1 MNRHILAG
9 ASALALTV
17 GASAANAQFTV
28 TLGGDLTVDFGYTS
42 LDSAK
47 NGAGE
52 NIVED
57 SRNTDFTQRARIVFT
72 ATQKTDSGLTYGVQ
86 NRLRYG
92 ATRAGAANGPVA
104 GTSADVDFDRA
115 FIFVNGGF
123 GQIVLGQNFGFFEN
137 SNLRA
142 DAWGTGGADGIFP
155 NFVGGQQRGTGA
167 NAMFMSGN
175 TAFATLPNSDT
186 NPSRVYYVTPDF
198 SGFKAS
204 VGYAPT
210 IGAGDKG
217 RAAQLDQ
224 NAATFNDV
232 IELGVNYGAALGA
245 VRVDLNLG
253 YVFGSGRPGATT
265 AANAAGLVG
274 ATEDLSAYAASLR
287 LGFGAAQVSFH
298 YVNAGESGQTKAD
311 TRKDDAYS
319 YMVYGQYTVLP
330 ELTIGANWGRYTG
343 PGSTTLAGD
352 HETTAWGLGAAYTVA
367 PGLTLRPE
375 YVNYSFD
382 NNEVGGR
389 DYSGNIFVLRT
400 QVSF

>member
-1 MNRHILAG
+1 MNRYLLAG

-47 NGAGE
+47 DAAGR

-57 SRNTDFTQRARIVFT
+57 SRNTDFTQRARITFT

-86 NRLRYG
+86 NRMRYG
-92 ATRAGAANGPVA
+92 GTRAGGAA
-104 GTSADVDFDRA
+104 GTSADVDFDRS

-137 SNLRA
+137 SNARA

-175 TAFATLPNSDT
+175 TSFATLPVSDGSS
-186 NPSRVYYVTPDF
+186 SRIYYVTPDF

-232 IELGVNYGAALGA
+232 IEVGVNYGAALSG

-287 LGFGAAQVSFH
+287 LGFGAAQVSVH
-298 YVNAGESGQTKAD
+298 YVNAGQSGQTKVD
-311 TRKDDAYS
+311 TRKEDAYS

-330 ELTIGANWGRYTG
+330 ELTIGANWGKYTG
-343 PGSTTLAGD
+343 PGSTTIRGD

-375 YVNYSFD
+375 YVNYNFD
-382 NNEVGGR
+382 NNEAGGR
-389 DYSGNIFVLRT
+389 DYSGNVFVLRT